1 MRRRLIHIG
10 LAVIY
15 LFAIL
20 FISFTPRQEFELL
33 LIGLVV
39 AFSVWC
45 VFLTKQPKLA
55 FLLIPALGA
64 RIAFSLDLPLLSDDF
79 YRFIWDGQLLLEGV
93 NPIGKI
99 PAEVNL
105 DLRNEVRL
113 LDQMNSRD
121 YPSVYP
127 PLHQLGMAFGACF
140 DSFWYQVN
148 GMRFFILFCEGLGL
162 IYFWRYAKSTLGLYV
177 LYLLN
182 PLVVVEGVGNV
193 HFEAALL
200 PFLAIAIDKVRQR
213 KSIGASVGLGVAILL
228 KLNPLILAPAFLK
241 EKNGWRMIFFT
252 GLTAFLGF
260 LPFVGGVLDSLSG
273 IDLFFRN
280 FEFNASIYYVLSE
293 IGQAMVGYNAVSF
306 LGPALGVISATLILA
321 VGFSNTEFK
330 EKALLVYLIFLLFAN
345 TVHPWY
351 VIPIVYFSLLTD
363 RKAILIWS
371 FTAFFSYSH
380 YLETLEPKYSW
391 LIAEYALLFV
401 AIIYEYRRRP
411 VQLFRG

>member
-1 MRRRLIHIG
+1 MRDRVVHIG
-10 LAVIY
+10 LAAIY

-33 LIGLVV
+33 LIGLFIS
-39 AFSVWC
+39 FSVWY
-45 VFLTKQPKLA
+45 VFLSKQPKVA
-55 FLLIPALGA
+55 FLLVPALLA
-64 RIAFSLDLPLLSDDF
+64 RIACSLDLPLLSDDF

-99 PAEVNL
+99 PTEVSL
-105 DLRNEVRL
+105 DLRNEGRL

-127 PLHQLGMAFGACF
+127 PLHQLGMAFGAWF

-148 GMRFFILFCEGLGL
+148 GMRLFIVFCEGLGL
-162 IYFWRYAKSTLGLYV
+162 IYFWRYAKSLLGLYA

-182 PLVVVEGVGNV
+182 PLVVVEGIGNV

-200 PFLAIAIDKVRQR
+200 PFLAIAIDQARQS
-213 KSIGASVGLGVAILL
+213 KSNGASLGLGLAILL
-228 KLNPLILAPAFLK
+228 KLNPLILLPAFLK
-241 EKNGWRMIFFT
+241 ERDGWRMVLVT
-252 GLTAFLGF
+252 GLIVVLGF

-280 FEFNASIYYVLSE
+280 FEFNASIYYVISE
-293 IGQAMVGYNAVSF
+293 IGQAIIGYNPVSI
-306 LGPALGVISATLILA
+306 LGPALGVISATLMLA
-321 VGFSNTEFK
+321 LGFSNAELK
-330 EKALLVYLIFLLFAN
+330 EKALLVYLIFLLFSS

-351 VIPIVYFSLLTD
+351 VIPVVYLSLLTN

-380 YLETLEPKYSW
+380 YLEVLEPKYNW
-391 LIAEYALLFV
+391 LIGEYVLLFV
-401 AIIYEYRRRP
+401 AMIYEYRKRP

>member
-1 MRRRLIHIG
+1 MRGRLAYIG
-10 LAVIY
+10 LAAIY

-33 LIGLVV
+33 LIGLFIS
-39 AFSVWC
+39 FSVWY
-45 VFLTKQPKLA
+45 VFITKQPNVP
-55 FLLIPALGA
+55 FLLVLALFA
-64 RIAFSLDLPLLSDDF
+64 RIGFSLDLPLLSDDF

-99 PAEVNL
+99 PTEINL
-105 DLRNEVRL
+105 DLRNEGRL

-127 PLHQLGMAFGACF
+127 PLHQLGMAFGAWF
-140 DSFWYQVN
+140 SSFLSQVN
-148 GMRFFILFCEGLGL
+148 GMRLFILFCEGLGL
-162 IYFWRYAKSTLGLYV
+162 IYFWRHSREILGLYA

-200 PFLAIAIDKVRQR
+200 PFLAIAIDQVRFS
-213 KSIGASVGLGVAILL
+213 KSKGASLGLGMAILL
-228 KLNPLILAPAFLK
+228 KLNPLILIPAFLK
-241 EKNGWRMIFFT
+241 EKKGWRMVLLT
-252 GLTAFLGF
+252 GLIVVLGF
-260 LPFVGGVLDSLSG
+260 LPFIGGVIDSLSG

-293 IGQAMVGYNAVSF
+293 IGQSIVGYNPVSI
-306 LGPALGVISATLILA
+306 LGPALGVISAILMLA
-321 VGFSNTEFK
+321 VGFSQAKLK
-330 EKALLVYLIFLLFAN
+330 EKALLVYLIFLLFSS

-351 VIPIVYFSLLTD
+351 VIPVVYLSLLTD

-380 YLETLEPKYSW
+380 YLGILEPKYNW
-391 LIAEYALLFV
+391 LIGEYALLIV
-401 AIIYEYRRRP
+401 AIVYEYRRRP

>member
-1 MRRRLIHIG
+1 MRGSLVHIG
-10 LAVIY
+10 LTVIY

-33 LIGLVV
+33 LIGLVI
-39 AFSVWC
+39 AFSVWY
-45 VFLTKQPKLA
+45 VYLTKQPKLA

-79 YRFIWDGQLLLEGV
+79 YRFIWDGQLLLESV

-99 PAEVNL
+99 PTEVIV
-105 DLRNEVRL
+105 DIRNEERL

-127 PLHQLGMAFGACF
+127 PLHQLGMAFGALF
-140 DSFWYQVN
+140 DSFLYQVN

-162 IYFWRYAKSTLGLYV
+162 IYFWRYAKSLLGIYV

-200 PFLAIAIDKVRQR
+200 PFLAIAIDQVRQR
-213 KSIGASVGLGVAILL
+213 KSGGASVGLGVAILL
-228 KLNPLILAPAFLK
+228 KLNPLILIPSFLK
-241 EKNGWRMIFFT
+241 EKKGWRVVLLT
-252 GLTAFLGF
+252 GIIAVLGF

-293 IGQAMVGYNAVSF
+293 IGQAIVGYNPVSF
-306 LGPALGVISATLILA
+306 LGPALGVISAGLILA
-321 VGFSNTEFK
+321 VGFSDAELK
-330 EKALLVYLIFLLFAN
+330 EKALLVYLVFLLFSS

-351 VIPIVYFSLLTD
+351 VIPIVYLSLVTD
-363 RKAILIWS
+363 RRAISIWS

-380 YLETLEPKYSW
+380 YLEVLEPKYSW
-391 LIAEYALLFV
+391 LIVEYALLFV
-401 AIIYEYRRRP
+401 AMIYEYRRRP